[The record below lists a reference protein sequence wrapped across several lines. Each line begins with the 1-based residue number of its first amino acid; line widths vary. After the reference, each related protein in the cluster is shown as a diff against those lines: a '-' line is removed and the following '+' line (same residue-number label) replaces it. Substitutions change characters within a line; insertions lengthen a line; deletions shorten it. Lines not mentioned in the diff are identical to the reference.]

1 MQGIPSKQD
10 FHFLVYFISN
20 LNKALG
26 HGRSFTI
33 DGKNGT
39 VPQGLCVFFKRKIL
53 SELI

>member
-33 DGKNGT
+33 DEKM
-39 VPQGLCVFFKRKIL
+39 
-53 SELI
+53 ELFPRDYRYVYFSREKY